1 MPDSIRRKKTVL
13 ETKTELPGD
22 FELNDDFKKVFMFA
36 ERTRE
41 TVFVTGKAGTGK
53 STFLQYFKENTK
65 KNVIVLAP
73 TGVAAIK
80 ARGQTIH
87 SFFRFP
93 PRFIHDEHIK
103 RIRKNDIFQNLDTLI
118 IDEASMIRADLLD
131 GIDKSLRLNRDRY
144 DEPFGGVQLI
154 LVGDLFQLP
163 PIVDREMKSIMDQ
176 RYDTPYFFSA
186 NVIKEIELNCFE
198 LTKIYRQ
205 KNKQFIQMLNKI
217 RVKDFN
223 EEDLES
229 INERYIEEMPEP
241 EEGVVTLTAT
251 NAEAGN
257 INRYKLNGIDDEE
270 YEYKADIQ
278 GKFDKKAYPTN
289 EIIHLKKGA
298 QIILIKN
305 DQQKRWVNG
314 TLGEIYDLD
323 RNSIRI
329 KIAEEIYEL
338 KKEKWE
344 NIVYEY
350 DKKTDRIAEKSNG
363 HFEQYPLKLAWAI
376 TIHKSQG
383 QTFDRVNID
392 VGRGA
397 FAHGQVYVALSRC
410 RDLEGVT
417 LNRPIAGKDI
427 IFDDRVYAFVDRSLK
442 S

>member
-1 MPDSIRRKKTVL
+1 LPGRRKKIAL
-13 ETKTELPGD
+13 EVKTELPGN

-41 TVFVTGKAGTGK
+41 PVFVTGKAGTGK

-65 KNVIVLAP
+65 KNIIVLAP

-93 PRFIHDEHIK
+93 PRFIHDEHVK
-103 RIRKNDIFQNLDTLI
+103 RLRKNEVFQNLDTLI

-131 GIDKSLRLNRDRY
+131 GIDRSLRLNRDRY

-163 PIVDREMKSIMDQ
+163 PIVDRDMKDIMDQ

-186 NVIKEIELNCFE
+186 NVIKETALNCFE

-205 KNKQFIQMLNKI
+205 KSKQFIRMLNKI
-217 RVKDFN
+217 RVKDFTKD
-223 EEDLES
+223 DLAS
-229 INERYIEEMPEP
+229 INERYMDEIEEP

-257 INRYKLNGIDDEE
+257 INKYKLNGIDDEE
-270 YEYKADIQ
+270 YEYKADIH
-278 GKFDKKAYPTN
+278 GKFDKRAYPTN
-289 EIIHLKKGA
+289 EIIRLKRGA

-314 TLGEIYDLD
+314 TLGEIFALD
-323 RNSIRI
+323 KDSIHV

-344 NIVYEY
+344 NIVYKY

-417 LNRPIAGKDI
+417 LNRPIAGSDI
-427 IFDDRVYAFVDRSLK
+427 IFDDRVYDFIDKVL
-442 S
+442 